1 MSEAKDRSVTPILT
15 EFGLTPLQARVF
27 VLLEGS
33 DGLSTSE
40 ISKMIN
46 VHRSDIYRALK
57 RLTQSG
63 LVEVSV
69 GNPSRYYAIEPTKA
83 VRLLLDERR
92 NELMVLESKTDA
104 LTEWLE
110 SQRDSEHVSSS
121 QEDDYPSAF
130 RLVRGSAVNP
140 RVIDGIQSA
149 RSEIIKVVSAT
160 ALRRHYI
167 EFSEH
172 EKQASARG
180 ITVRMLTEIQPSN
193 FRVAKSYSECVHLRH
208 VANLDNSLR
217 YQVIDGSELILA
229 GTVNSKE
236 EPDRSVLSTKNIVLV
251 NGCISYFEEMWS
263 KSIAFDER
271 IKVLQGSSG
280 SDLNLNGIS
289 Q

>member
-1 MSEAKDRSVTPILT
+1 MPEEQDRSATPLLT

-57 RLTQSG
+57 RSSRVG
-63 LVEVSV
+63 IIEVSV
-69 GNPSRYYAIEPTKA
+69 GNPTRYFAIEPTKA

-92 NELMVLESKTDA
+92 DELMTLESKTDA
-104 LTEWLE
+104 LTAWLE
-110 SQRDSEHVSSS
+110 SQKDSGHIFSN
-121 QEDDYPSAF
+121 QEDDYPSTF

-140 RVIDGIQSA
+140 RVIDSIQSA

-217 YQVIDGSELILA
+217 YLVIDGSELLLA

-236 EPDRSVLSTKNIVLV
+236 EPDRSVLSTRNIVLV
-251 NGCISYFEEMWS
+251 RGCTSYFEEMWS

-271 IKVLQGSSG
+271 IKVLQGSAG
-280 SDLNLNGIS
+280 SDLKLSEIPR
-289 Q
+289 

>member
-1 MSEAKDRSVTPILT
+1 MT
-15 EFGLTPLQARVF
+15 EFGLTPLQAKVF
-27 VLLEGS
+27 VLLESS

-40 ISKMIN
+40 ISKIIN

-69 GNPSRYYAIEPTKA
+69 GNPSRYYAIDPTKA
-83 VRLLLDERR
+83 VRLLLDARR
-92 NELMVLESKTDA
+92 DELMMLESKTDA

-110 SQRDSEHVSSS
+110 AQRGAGHVAGF
-121 QEDDYPSAF
+121 QEEDYPSAF
-130 RLVRGSAVNP
+130 RLVRGSAVNS
-140 RVIDGIQSA
+140 RVIDSIQSA

-167 EFSEH
+167 EFSEY

-180 ITVRMLTEIQPSN
+180 VTVRMLTEIQNSN
-193 FRVAKSYSECVHLRH
+193 FQVAKSYSECLHLRH

-217 YQVIDGSELILA
+217 YLVIDGSELLLA

-251 NGCISYFEEMWS
+251 KGCISYFEEMWS
-263 KSIAFDER
+263 KSIAYDER
-271 IKVLQGSSG
+271 AKILQKSSG
-280 SDLNLNGIS
+280 SDLNLTGYS
-289 Q
+289 R